1 MIDFPK
7 STVVRRRLPK
17 EAFYQHLSLTATL
30 KARFVSDVE
39 QIQVENSLTQRN
51 LNLENKSDIKEI
63 LLLSL
68 HLKKQDFDGKIV
80 EAIARQ
86 NPHKLIFLLMYGE
99 CCQLAVYHRK
109 LYRTAWMKEND
120 LSLVLQGNTL
130 EEIWDNLVR
139 QIAISSEEVLQRQ
152 ELPIDEQLKRQD
164 EINRL
169 KKLIQKTEAAAW
181 KEQQPKKGLNDIPG
195 CKTIKNN
202 WRKSLMEKLEM
213 HTADLAKENYEK
225 LAALFPNAVTETVDE
240 EGHVVRAID
249 KDVLMQ
255 EINTQVVDDGQER
268 YQFTWPDKRKTI
280 MLANQP
286 IAKTLILDRK
296 KSFSRDGTQ
305 GGGL

>member
-7 STVVRRRLPK
+7 STVVRRGLPK

-99 CCQLAVYHRK
+99 CCQLAVHRK

-139 QIAISSEEVLQRQ
+139 QIAISSEEMRQRQ

-169 KKLIQKTEAAAW
+169 KKLIHKTESAAW
-181 KEQQPKKGLNDIPG
+181 KEQQPKKRFELYTRLQDY
-195 CKTIKNN
+195 KKQ
-202 WRKSLMEKLEM
+202 LE
-213 HTADLAKENYEK
+213 
-225 LAALFPNAVTETVDE
+225 
-240 EGHVVRAID
+240 
-249 KDVLMQ
+249 
-255 EINTQVVDDGQER
+255 EITHG
-268 YQFTWPDKRKTI
+268 K
-280 MLANQP
+280 A
-286 IAKTLILDRK
+286 
-296 KSFSRDGTQ
+296 
-305 GGGL
+305 